1 MTTQIRE
8 LNLSPETIAD
18 LEMQYKA
25 TRDRRVAE
33 RILCVILKAQ
43 HRSHQEIADILLL
56 TTNTVSAWLQ
66 CYHTEGLETLCQMD
80 AGGSAPQLTAAQL
93 SELATELDQRLF
105 NTAAEVADW
114 VFKRFGVT
122 YSERGMQALLNR
134 LEFTFQKTRV
144 VPSQANV
151 PAQEDFLKAIRRTE
165 RSVETH
171 RPVLFHRRRS

>member
-8 LNLSPETIAD
+8 LNLSTETLAE

-33 RILCVILKAQ
+33 RILCVILKAKQ
-43 HRSHQEIADILLL
+43 RSHQEIADILLI
-56 TTNTVSAWLQ
+56 TTNTVSAWLH
-66 CYHTEGLETLCQMD
+66 CYLIEGLETLCQMD
-80 AGGSAPQLTAAQL
+80 AGGRAPQLTEAQL
-93 SELATELDQRLF
+93 SELQTELDQRLF

-134 LEFTFQKTRV
+134 LDFTFQKTRL
-144 VPSQANV
+144 VPSRANEQ
-151 PAQEDFLKAIRRTE
+151 AQEDFLKRHTR
-165 RSVETH
+165 H
-171 RPVLFHRRRS
+171 